1 VGAACDTTISIQG
14 TDRYLQ
20 RLRLMSPAN
29 AARRHGGS
37 ILFDHRCEVGVHQT
51 EYFFA
56 ARKMA
61 LTRSAA

>member
-1 VGAACDTTISIQG
+1 
-14 TDRYLQ
+14 
-20 RLRLMSPAN
+20 MSPAN